1 MFREMRRSAQLL
13 DEETVAK
20 VLAEARRG
28 TLSVLGD
35 DGYPYGIPVNF
46 VYDPESGPH
55 GSILF
60 HSALVGHKVDAI
72 AACDKVSFCT
82 MDEGYRNEGEWWWY
96 VRSVVCFGRA
106 AIVEDPQRK
115 HDALFMLASKYFP
128 PEVDIEA
135 DIAKGTDRIH
145 MVEVRIE
152 HVTGKLVQEK

>member
-1 MFREMRRSAQLL
+1 MFREMRRSNQLL
-13 DEETVAK
+13 DAETVAK
-20 VLAEARRG
+20 VLTEARRG

-35 DGYPYGIPVNF
+35 DGYPYGMPINF

-60 HSALVGHKVDAI
+60 HAALVGHKIDAI
-72 AACDKVSFCT
+72 TACDKVSFCT
-82 MDEGYRNEGEWWWY
+82 MDDGYRNEGEWWWY

-106 AIVEDPQRK
+106 AVVKDPQRK

-145 MVEVRIE
+145 MIEVAIE